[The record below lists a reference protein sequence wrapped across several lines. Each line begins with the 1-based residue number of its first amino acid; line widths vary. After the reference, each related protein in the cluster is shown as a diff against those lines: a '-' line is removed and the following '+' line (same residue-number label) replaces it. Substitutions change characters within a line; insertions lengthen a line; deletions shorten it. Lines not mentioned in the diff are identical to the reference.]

1 MATSAFA
8 EFSSLG
14 TSCFSFAKVVD
25 AINDRILDKFPGE
38 LKVFQSV
45 DKAIIEEGAD
55 QIEAHYSTEYLNS
68 IKASGIPL
76 SELKLKIGCPIMIL
90 CNLDPANGAQAILTR
105 FSTHVLEVWLI
116 GGQHAGKLTFILQIS
131 LSPPIEAVGF
141 HLTCHQFPVH
151 LAFTMTINKSQG
163 QSVKNVGI
171 NFQTP
176 VFTHGQFYV
185 AMSQCT
191 SGSCIKVLFPED
203 SPNTVTKDI
212 VFPEIILS

>member
-1 MATSAFA
+1 MRTWQSSELSATSAFA

-14 TSCFSFAKVVD
+14 TCCFSFAKVVD

-68 IKASGIPL
+68 INASVIHL

-90 CNLDPANGAQAILTR
+90 CNLDPANGLCNGAQAILTR

-116 GGQHAGKLTFILQIS
+116 GGQHAGKLTFIPQIS

-141 HLTCHQFPVH
+141 HLTCCQFPVH

-185 AMSQCT
+185 SMSWCT
-191 SGSCIKVLFPED
+191 
-203 SPNTVTKDI
+203 
-212 VFPEIILS
+212 